1 MENLALGIFFGVALV
16 TTLTSL
22 VTSFVYHTHNDL
34 Y

>member
-1 MENLALGIFFGVALV
+1 MENLALGIFFGVAFI

-22 VTSFVYHTHNDL
+22 VTAFFYHTHNDL